1 MLRDNT
7 AIPVFLFILSFPN
20 PYQKEKF
27 IHTEFWQKAESQS
40 TTASGARLRT
50 IRKSVEI
57 ETFI

>member
-7 AIPVFLFILSFPN
+7 AIPVFLFIFYSPT
-20 PYQKEKF
+20 PTKKKF

>member
-20 PYQKEKF
+20 PYQKKF

-50 IRKSVEI
+50 IRKSVKI